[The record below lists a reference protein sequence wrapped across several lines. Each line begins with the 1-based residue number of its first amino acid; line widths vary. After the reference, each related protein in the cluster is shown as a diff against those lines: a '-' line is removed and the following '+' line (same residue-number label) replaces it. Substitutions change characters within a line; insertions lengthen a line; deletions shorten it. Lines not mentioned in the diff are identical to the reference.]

1 MPDGLKYGLWAL
13 GALLLAALG
22 VVLASNLALLFYG
35 AHDGQIDTL
44 TVWPMLTGANER
56 AATAARLAS
65 MVVGGAVVL
74 AVLGIWNARNRQSLF
89 GEARW
94 ATENEVR
101 KAGLRSRGGL
111 ILGKFGGRY
120 LNFGGQ
126 EHVFVSAPTRGGKGV
141 GIVIPNLLN
150 WPGSTIV
157 LDVKKENWKI
167 TAGFRQSAGQS
178 VHLFDPLD
186 AEGRTAR
193 YNPLGYVN
201 RSNTTELYDDLQRI
215 ANMLFPSD
223 ARSGDPFWTDSARTA
238 FIGIAG
244 YIAETDDLPFT
255 IGEVLRQTSASP
267 RLADHFFAITAARRD
282 TPRALSQQCCTALTD
297 FLSNSDK
304 ALQSIRSTVTSKLNL
319 WLNPRVD
326 YATSAN
332 DFDLREL
339 RRQPISIYLGV
350 TPDNLNRLAPLLNL
364 FFQQAVDLNSRLVA
378 EQDATFKHQV
388 MLMLDEFRA
397 LGNVEVISKGVAFLA
412 GYGFRIVTIVQSPAQ
427 LRAVYGPDDAA
438 NFITNHGVEVI
449 YTPKDLAV
457 AKELS
462 ERFGF
467 DTVSRT
473 SRSRNLG
480 FSKRNRS
487 ESTSDQQRALM
498 LPQELTLTPYEDAY
512 ILKGQMRPLKAKKIL
527 YFKDPVFKKRLLPPP
542 VVQPSLTPDRAEI
555 ESLQSKVRSYEKR
568 IEELIVRDLTDEEV
582 TKPEQPADGTDKKK
596 WITNAPLEKQ
606 LNSVDVQG
614 MPSGVAADAVGQGLE
629 LWMGEIGMPPGKFP
643 LNKSRAAAIG
653 NMIERETAIADAE
666 AQAEAADAA
675 GIENTIEAEAI
686 VVEPVKPKPTPKA
699 KKPAAPR
706 KATEAKAVAATASDP
721 KPKAPRKSRAKPK
734 ASGTD
739 EDQAVAG
746 E

>member
-35 AHDGQIDTL
+35 AHNGEIHTL
-44 TVWPMLTGANER
+44 TVWPMLTSANER
-56 AATAARLAS
+56 AASAARLAS
-65 MVVGGAVVL
+65 MLVGGAVIL
-74 AVLGIWNARNRQSLF
+74 AAFGIWNARNRQSLF

-94 ATENEVR
+94 ATESEVK

-157 LDVKKENWKI
+157 LDVKKENWEI
-167 TAGFRQSAGQS
+167 TAGFRQSAGQR
-178 VHLFDPLD
+178 VYLFDPLD

-201 RSNTTELYDDLQRI
+201 RSNPTELYDDLQRI
-215 ANMLFPSD
+215 AGMLFLAD

-244 YIAETDDLPFT
+244 YIAETDELPFT
-255 IGEVLRQTSASP
+255 IGEVLRQMSASP
-267 RLADHFFAITAARRD
+267 EMAKHFFAIIEARKN

-364 FFQQAVDLNSRLVA
+364 FFQQAVDLNSRLIT
-378 EQDATFKHQV
+378 EHDTTFKHQV

-397 LGNVEVISKGVAFLA
+397 LGNVEVINKGIAFLA
-412 GYGFRIVTIVQSPAQ
+412 GFGFRIVTIVQSPAQ

-438 NFITNHGVEVI
+438 NFITNHGAEVVF
-449 YTPKDLAV
+449 TPKDLAV

-480 FSKRNRS
+480 FSKRHRS

-512 ILKGQMRPLKAKKIL
+512 ILKGQMPPLKAKKIL

-555 ESLQSKVRSYEKR
+555 ESLQSKVRSFEK
-568 IEELIVRDLTDEEV
+568 LVVRDLTDEEV

-606 LNSVDVQG
+606 LDSVDVQG
-614 MPSGVAADAVGQGLE
+614 MPSGVAADAVEQGLE

-643 LNKSRAAAIG
+643 LKKSRTAAIG

-666 AQAEAADAA
+666 AQAEAGDAA
-675 GIENTIEAEAI
+675 GIENTIEADAI

-706 KATEAKAVAATASDP
+706 KATEAKAVAATDSDP